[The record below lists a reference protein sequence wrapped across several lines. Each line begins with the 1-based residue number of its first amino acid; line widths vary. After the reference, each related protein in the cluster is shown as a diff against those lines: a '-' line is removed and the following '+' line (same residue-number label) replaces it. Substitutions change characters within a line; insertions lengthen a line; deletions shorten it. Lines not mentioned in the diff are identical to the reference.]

1 VGLTFLSGILGTGH
15 HYYYIGAPKYWLMVG
30 GVFSAL
36 EPLAFLGMAIY
47 AVAMSKKGQRKHP
60 NKTALL
66 WTLGCAIMSFVGA
79 GFLGMAHTIPQVNMY
94 THGTLVTAMHAHLA
108 FWGAYAMIVFAM
120 IAYVM
125 PIMTGRKLWDNK
137 QSNYS
142 FWVSNIGMVA
152 MTGAFA
158 VAGITQVN
166 LERRLG
172 LDFLAVQTE
181 VEMHFLGL
189 ILAAGLFTIGI
200 LLFVLNFIRFG
211 RPNEEAIKAALSDPD
226 LQ

>member
-1 VGLTFLSGILGTGH
+1 
-15 HYYYIGAPKYWLMVG
+15 
-30 GVFSAL
+30 
-36 EPLAFLGMAIY
+36 
-47 AVAMSKKGQRKHP
+47 
-60 NKTALL
+60 
-66 WTLGCAIMSFVGA
+66 
-79 GFLGMAHTIPQVNMY
+79 
-94 THGTLVTAMHAHLA
+94 
-108 FWGAYAMIVFAM
+108 M

-200 LLFVLNFIRFG
+200 LLFILNFIRFG
-211 RPNEEAIKAALSDPD
+211 RPNEEAIQAALSDPD